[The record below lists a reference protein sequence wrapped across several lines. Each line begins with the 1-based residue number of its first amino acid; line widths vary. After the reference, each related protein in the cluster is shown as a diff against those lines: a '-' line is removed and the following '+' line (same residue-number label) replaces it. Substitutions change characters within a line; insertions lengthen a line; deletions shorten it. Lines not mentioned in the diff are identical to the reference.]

1 MLALAGYQRPK
12 TMTVPPRDV
21 SGDKLLVVGS
31 RAGTAW
37 DYDQLDRIASQAR
50 LRGLEPVGIHG
61 DEVVA
66 YGGDALFDELVVA
79 DLDDAAACVHTVAH
93 RDDICAAL
101 TIRERSVEATAAVAQ
116 ALGLRGNDPA
126 AVKRIRNKD
135 RCRDWLRDHGFPQPA
150 SRLCDSRAQAEGF
163 MHETAGPWIVK
174 PRDNM
179 ASIGVTLVR
188 AIHGLDAALGK
199 LDASEPFLV
208 ETFVDGEE
216 INVEG
221 VMLDGRA
228 HVLSIARKTPYDRG
242 GFITHRLRQPAGLS
256 RDDTAAVSDE
266 VARAV
271 ECAGVTAGHVCV
283 EAWLT
288 RAGVV
293 LGEIHARSGG
303 GFCHLLVEQTL
314 TRARTAPRTFLRARS
329 CAQKKRLGRARG
341 RERCRP
347 GAGASSSAAIG
358 RLAAVPRTV
367 IDLDRA
373 RAARRD
379 RDTRALAH
387 LLTVTHE
394 ISDRVSPPAWW
405 ARPLLVAR
413 RRRLVRR
420 TLRGD

>member
-1 MLALAGYQRPK
+1 
-12 TMTVPPRDV
+12 
-21 SGDKLLVVGS
+21 
-31 RAGTAW
+31 
-37 DYDQLDRIASQAR
+37 
-50 LRGLEPVGIHG
+50 
-61 DEVVA
+61 
-66 YGGDALFDELVVA
+66 
-79 DLDDAAACVHTVAH
+79 
-93 RDDICAAL
+93 
-101 TIRERSVEATAAVAQ
+101 
-116 ALGLRGNDPA
+116 
-126 AVKRIRNKD
+126 
-135 RCRDWLRDHGFPQPA
+135 
-150 SRLCDSRAQAEGF
+150 
-163 MHETAGPWIVK
+163 
-174 PRDNM
+174 M

-303 GFCHLLVEQTL
+303 GFCHLLVEQTHPGTSMFGL
-314 TRARTAPRTFLRARS
+314 LIDDLLGRPSAPPAQPVGATGVTFLRFPAGTITAIEGWKAICDDDRVVA
-329 CAQKKRLGRARG
+329 CDLQVGVGDTVAAQFGAYT
-341 RERCRP
+341 RP
-347 GAGASSSAAIG
+347 AVVVVAGATLDDVEAVTAE
-358 RLAAVPRTV
+358 LASQLIV
-367 IDLDRA
+367 
-373 RAARRD
+373 
-379 RDTRALAH
+379 
-387 LLTVTHE
+387 TVT
-394 ISDRVSPPAWW
+394 
-405 ARPLLVAR
+405 
-413 RRRLVRR
+413 
-420 TLRGD
+420 